1 MKLIE
6 TKYFN
11 RQIKKLEKIFKNTNK
26 DYLTFSDNINIEPF
40 SDLWNWFFKYRLWNS
55 SIPSWKRWWYRI
67 IIKTFNNKILPVFI
81 YSKTIKENI
90 TEKEML
96 EWLKEITKELNK

>member
-40 SDLWNWFFKYRLWNS
+40 SDL
-55 SIPSWKRWWYRI
+55 
-67 IIKTFNNKILPVFI
+67 
-81 YSKTIKENI
+81 
-90 TEKEML
+90 
-96 EWLKEITKELNK
+96 